1 MSFVKILR
9 RDIYVFLSLGQEKVW
24 SKGVEV
30 FVQVSSSNPDVFK
43 GLAHGIVINFN
54 FNFNFIHSFTH
65 TIYSFTIPSTCI

>member
-30 FVQVSSSNPDVFK
+30 FVQVSSANPDVFK

-65 TIYSFTIPSTCI
+65 TIYSFTIASTSI